1 MSSFSSPKFS
11 SEDPKEMTKNKKVS
25 VTNISNISFSSAFC
39 WKETF
44 YTGSFSSCMAW
55 HWSVCFYF
63 VRLGNNSIEIRFS
76 EWYMSWI
83 INLHIPLLRLQYTYT
98 RVYNVTASFWPHL
111 KTLLFLPWGETVI
124 TSSISSHISLSF
136 K

>member
-1 MSSFSSPKFS
+1 
-11 SEDPKEMTKNKKVS
+11 MTKNQNVS

-111 KTLLFLPWGETVI
+111 KTLLFSLGWN
-124 TSSISSHISLSF
+124 SHNLFYFLSHILIF
-136 K
+136 QIKLILAKTFFVEQLL